1 MCTVTRLRF
10 LRIKYGISLAELAQ
24 KAGISPQQLS
34 RIDLGKRC
42 DFPYQ
47 EGRIA
52 QALEELLAEQKAVLI
67 ALEQDFSLYKGRLLE
82 LVEVEQDEP

>member
-34 RIDLGKRC
+34 RIDLGKSC

-47 EGRIA
+47 EKRIT
-52 QALEELLAEQKAVLI
+52 QALDDWLADQKSTMM
-67 ALEQDFSLYKGRLLE
+67 ALERDFSLYKGKLLE
-82 LVEVEQDEP
+82 LVEVKQDEL